1 MLGGINIVIGSNGS
15 NGSNNLGVKNSVK
28 NGEDY

>member
-1 MLGGINIVIGSNGS
+1 MLGGINIVIGS

-28 NGEDY
+28 NAEDY